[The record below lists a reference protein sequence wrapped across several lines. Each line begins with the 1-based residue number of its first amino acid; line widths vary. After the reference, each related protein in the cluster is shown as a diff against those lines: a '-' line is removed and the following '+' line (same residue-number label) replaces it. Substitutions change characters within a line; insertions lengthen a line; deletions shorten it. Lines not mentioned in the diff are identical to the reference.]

1 MTPRIRYGI
10 IGFGRF
16 AEKAIAPAI
25 RSSPNS
31 ELMAIQKRSAEAAE
45 QKARELAIPQAFGS
59 VEALVKN
66 ASVDAVFIVSAN
78 AAHCPET
85 LAAAAAGK
93 HVIVEKP
100 MAMDTVEGN
109 RMIAACR
116 AAGVRLMVGHMLR
129 LSPLMIRMREL
140 VRLGSIGKPLY
151 ARADFVYDARLSQR
165 AWLYDRKTAGGGPVF
180 DIGVHCLDTLRFVL
194 DDEVI
199 HTESQLEPLPTE
211 TTTESTALLQLRFA
225 RGTIGSIFCSYN
237 TSLRRTFV
245 EIVGKGGLLNASNF
259 TLGDRITPL
268 TIIRETPGGST
279 EERTEQIAV
288 PNLYIEEITHFSDCV
303 LNNREP
309 ALSGENGL
317 RNQIV
322 LDAAMQQRRIT

>member
-1 MTPRIRYGI
+1 MSHRVRYGI

-31 ELMAIQKRSAEAAE
+31 ELMAIQKRSAESAE
-45 QKARELAIPQAFGS
+45 QKARELAIPQSFDSA
-59 VEALVKN
+59 EALVRD
-66 ASVDAVFIVSAN
+66 AAVDAVFVVSAN
-78 AAHCPET
+78 AAHCAET

-116 AAGVRLMVGHMLR
+116 AAGVKLMVGHMLR
-129 LSPLMIRMREL
+129 FSPLMIRMREL
-140 VRLGSIGKPLY
+140 VRLKTIGTPLY
-151 ARADFVYDARLSQR
+151 ARADFVYDARSSHR

-199 HTESQLEPLPTE
+199 RTESQLEPLPTDS
-211 TTTESTALLQLRFA
+211 TTESTALIQLRFA
-225 RGTIGSIFCSYN
+225 QGTVGSIFCSY
-237 TSLRRTFV
+237 SSPLRRTIV
-245 EIVGKGGLLNASNF
+245 EIIGTGGLINASNF
-259 TLGDRITPL
+259 TLGDRVTPL
-268 TIIRETPGGST
+268 TIIRETTGGSA
-279 EERTEQIAV
+279 EERTEQIAI
-288 PNLYIEEITHFSDCV
+288 PNLYVEEITHFSDCV

-322 LDAAMQQRRIT
+322 LDAAMQQRRMK